1 MVFYRSKTKP
11 YPTKKSIIAIAFLRN
26 KSGTFPL
33 NILQIGRDPLITALI
48 VLNLNF
54 PWTHV
59 LNQPLELMVQ
69 HEQFQ
74 FQLIEELLKGDTRK
88 ITVPKAPA
96 L

>member
-1 MVFYRSKTKP
+1 MKWSFVTLKP
-11 YPTKKSIIAIAFLRN
+11 NRILKKSIIAIAFLRN

-33 NILQIGRDPLITALI
+33 NILQYKFQEETLLITALI

-74 FQLIEELLKGDTRK
+74 FQLIEELPKGVQEK
-88 ITVPKAPA
+88 
-96 L
+96 